1 MTKVLVTEAYLDN
14 IADAIREKRG
24 VLTEYKPSQMAGAIM
39 DIDTHDTHD
48 ATASAGDV
56 LTGKTAYIATGKVSG
71 TMPNQGAIAG
81 MIDAENPSYTVP
93 EGYHSGLGTV
103 SADVATT
110 AEVEAYVGRIK
121 KLAPKTITENGTY
134 DAEDDNVGGYSRV
147 TVNVSGGGGIPLLT
161 QAQWDA
167 LTPNQKRAYGLV
179 AIQNAISGY
188 NRGDLVYGADFIGS
202 ILQSGTAASSASVN
216 VTVTGTYKLIV
227 IALNSEA
234 STNGLTI
241 SASLNNT
248 ALTGEN
254 LAYNQYS
261 GSGNDRRNYRVNA
274 YDIEV
279 ESGDT
284 IAIDLT
290 DRSGYTSFV
299 YAITDANITEIVQ
312 RRSTADDT
320 CSGSYS
326 SDAIVLQGTFNGSS
340 GGTINLQ
347 AYTANTTIQ
356 TENPGSNYKSAY
368 IFWCD

>member
-1 MTKVLVTEAYLDN
+1 MPKVLVTEGHLSDIATAIRSKNSGAGFLQPGDM
-14 IADAIREKRG
+14 ADAISE
-24 VLTEYKPSQMAGAIM
+24 
-39 DIDTHDTHD
+39 IDTGYPEPTGTLPITANGTVNVKDY
-48 ATASAGDV
+48 ASANVQVPNTYEASDE
-56 LTGKTAYIATGKVSG
+56 GKVVS
-71 TMPNQGAIAG
+71 NGALVAQT
-81 MIDAENPSYTVP
+81 SQTV
-93 EGYHSGLGTV
+93 TQ
-103 SADVATT
+103 
-110 AEVEAYVGRIK
+110 
-121 KLAPKTITENGTY
+121 NGTY
-134 DAEDDNVGGYSRV
+134 DTTLNDEV

-179 AIQNAISGY
+179 AIQDANSGFD
-188 NRGDLVYGADFIGS
+188 RGELVYGADYIGS

-234 STNGLTI
+234 STKGLTI

-312 RRSTADDT
+312 RRSTADST

-356 TENPGSNYKSAY
+356 TENPGTSYKSAY